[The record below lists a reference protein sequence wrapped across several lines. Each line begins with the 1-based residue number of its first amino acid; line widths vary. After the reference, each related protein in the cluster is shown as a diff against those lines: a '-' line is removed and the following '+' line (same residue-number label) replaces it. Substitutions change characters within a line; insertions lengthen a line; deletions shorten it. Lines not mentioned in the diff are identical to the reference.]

1 MNKVSKFDIVSYE
14 QFEKDMINA
23 GYSINDAL
31 NAYKEIGKPKR
42 STTGS
47 AGYDIVSPFGFT
59 LVPGETI
66 LIPTGIRCKMNEDW
80 VLMLFPRS
88 SLGFKYQMRIVN
100 TVPVIDSDYYNSD
113 NEGHIMLKIT
123 TEKELRVEAG
133 DKIVQGIF
141 LPYGITE
148 DDEVAAIRNG
158 GIGSTGTK

>member
-1 MNKVSKFDIVSYE
+1 
-14 QFEKDMINA
+14 
-23 GYSINDAL
+23 
-31 NAYKEIGKPKR
+31 
-42 STTGS
+42 
-47 AGYDIVSPFGFT
+47 
-59 LVPGETI
+59 
-66 LIPTGIRCKMNEDW
+66 MNEDW

-123 TEKELRVEAG
+123 TEKELHVEAG
-133 DKIVQGIF
+133 DKIIQGVF